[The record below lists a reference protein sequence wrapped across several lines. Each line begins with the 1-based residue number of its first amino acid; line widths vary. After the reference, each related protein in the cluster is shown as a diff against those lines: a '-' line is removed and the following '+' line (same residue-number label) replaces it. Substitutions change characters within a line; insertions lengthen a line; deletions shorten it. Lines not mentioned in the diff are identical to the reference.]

1 MCNTKIEMGDIKHTQ
16 GDLPSNI
23 VHTTATNCEGDDC
36 ETSTVTAPAPPTHEA
51 LTQRL
56 SKLERLVHEKEESD
70 RENNTLISISRAAT
84 KAIKKYHATLIRSA
98 AQEIRERTSPEQMVL
113 VNISDLLVKLT
124 ENKTMPMPTTKVC
137 CEEKIAECMACE
149 EELDVQTF
157 CKMNK
162 HQGTVEG
169 CNEDAPID
177 LTKLELPSV
186 DVEEEEPK
194 TLEERV
200 GDMEQWM
207 TQKLHKRMDFVEANK
222 KLKNGKLSKEE
233 MKEKIKILSSEIKK
247 ELVKKMS
254 TMERKRRKE
263 LMTKVTKLQ
272 KTIDNGGQEE
282 EKDKKKEKEDEE
294 VKKDDA
300 DDTGSNGTPTTP
312 LPANDVAG
320 TSDEEVLDADNNK
333 KTYTLTGEEGEED
346 GEDGDDDEES
356 SPECDDGGSGTSASL
371 LELLPPCKDE
381 QAEEIKRKKN
391 MFHKVKEVETGS
403 IDAAEIVSIDL
414 DDPPPKTLPL
424 SGVPLD
430 KIIEGSAAPKN
441 EEESAGL
448 AEVGLT
454 DR

>member
-1 MCNTKIEMGDIKHTQ
+1 MGNIKHTQ

-36 ETSTVTAPAPPTHEA
+36 ETSTVTAPSPPTHEA

-56 SKLERLVHEKEESD
+56 SELERLVHEKEESD
-70 RENNTLISISRAAT
+70 RANDTLISISRSAT

-177 LTKLELPSV
+177 LTKLELPNV

-200 GDMEQWM
+200 DDMEQWM
-207 TQKLHKRMDFVEANK
+207 TQKLHQRMDVVEANK
-222 KLKNGKLSKEE
+222 KLKNGKLSKKE
-233 MKEKIKILSSEIKK
+233 MKEKIKILSLEIKK

-263 LMTKVTKLQ
+263 LMAKVTKLQ
-272 KTIDNGGQEE
+272 KTIENGGQEE
-282 EKDKKKEKEDEE
+282 EEKDKDKDKDKEDEE

-300 DDTGSNGTPTTP
+300 DDAGSENGTPTTP
-312 LPANDVAG
+312 PPANDAAA
-320 TSDEEVLDADNNK
+320 TPDEEVLDADNNK
-333 KTYTLTGEEGEED
+333 KTYTLTGEEGEE
-346 GEDGDDDEES
+346 EGDNDEES

-371 LELLPPCKDE
+371 LELPPCEDE

-403 IDAAEIVSIDL
+403 IDAAEIISIDL